1 MAQTVKI
8 PPAMWETQVRSL
20 GWEGPLEEGMATNSS
35 TLAWR
40 IPLDR
45 GVWWATVQGVAKSW
59 TRLKRMSTHAL
70 VNKCVSRHLLN
81 TVVPGTMP
89 ACVVFTALL

>member
-1 MAQTVKI
+1 MA
-8 PPAMWETQVRSL
+8 MH
-20 GWEGPLEEGMATNSS
+20 SS
-35 TLAWR
+35 VLAWR
-40 IPLDR
+40 IPMDR
-45 GVWWATVQGVAKSW
+45 GTWQAAVQGVAKSW

-89 ACVVFTALL
+89 VCVVFTALL